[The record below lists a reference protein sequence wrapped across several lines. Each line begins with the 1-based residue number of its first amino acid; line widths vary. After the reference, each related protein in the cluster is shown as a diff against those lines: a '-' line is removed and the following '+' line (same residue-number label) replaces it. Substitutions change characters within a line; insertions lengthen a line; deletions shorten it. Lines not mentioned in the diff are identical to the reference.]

1 VHVRLSPFVGVVVR
15 GAVAAGA
22 WSVLAAC
29 ATLEPEG
36 VTAGPGGGAYVVR
49 SGAPLV
55 ISLEAASTIGHV
67 WELQRSSGAPLL
79 LAGGPDFTPAPLPA
93 GMMGVAGTTTFR
105 FRALEPGTATLEFAY
120 RQPSEQG
127 VAPAKV
133 VRYEVTVRPIGRLYG
148 LFERVSAN
156 AASGQP
162 AKRN

>member
-1 VHVRLSPFVGVVVR
+1 MAIRAAFIAGVVHR
-15 GAVAAGA
+15 AAVVCSLSA
-22 WSVLAAC
+22 LAAC
-29 ATLEPEG
+29 ATLKPEG
-36 VTAGPGGGAYVVR
+36 VTANPGGGAYVVR

-55 ISLEAASTIGHV
+55 IALDGDMTTGYV

-93 GMMGVAGTTTFR
+93 GMLGVAGTTTFR

-120 RQPSEQG
+120 RRPLEEG

-133 VRYEVTVRPIGRLYG
+133 VRYDVTVRPIGRLYG

-156 AASGQP
+156 AAQGQ
-162 AKRN
+162 RN